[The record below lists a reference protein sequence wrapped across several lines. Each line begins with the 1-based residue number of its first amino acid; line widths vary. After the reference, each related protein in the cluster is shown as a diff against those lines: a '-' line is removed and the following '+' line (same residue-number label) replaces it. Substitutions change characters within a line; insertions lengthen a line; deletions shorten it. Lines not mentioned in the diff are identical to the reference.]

1 MADLTQD
8 NKLMSISVDGQS
20 KDFFLL
26 QSFSGVEAISR
37 PYVFQLDVLSE
48 TKDIDF
54 SKILGKKATIT
65 LETSTSGQNRYF
77 NGYIS
82 QFIQADGKGNLSH
95 YRMDVVPW
103 IWFLGLKADCRIFH
117 NLSVLDIVKKILDTS
132 PTAQK
137 QSIDSTNIKLSYSKL
152 EYCVQYRE
160 SSLHFISRL
169 MEHAGIFFYFS
180 HDNGSHTMYLSDD
193 SVFCPVI
200 PLQGNVSYVVKNT
213 GLITE
218 ETVTTFHSRQV
229 VRTGALTLA
238 DYNFET
244 PSTHLTATENTV
256 VDVGQNGTLE
266 IFDYPGTQTTIE
278 EGKKLSLLRMQEQ
291 EASQHVLSGTSNVRS
306 FLTGHTFSLQDHPQT
321 GAQNRNTRY
330 LLTEVRHLIT
340 VGGVYLA
347 TTGSNNYSN
356 QFLCVPS
363 DVPFKPARITPKP
376 LVQGS
381 QTGRVIG
388 KKDYKDTSGDD
399 GSGDGEEIWVDQY
412 GRVVVLFPWDRAGDC
427 SCRVRV
433 AQPWAGSGWGH
444 QWIPRVGHEVV
455 VTFLEGDPD
464 RPLITGSVYNGNNAL
479 PFIDKGSP
487 AMPLQTQSGIKT
499 HSTPNGSASNCNII
513 RFEDKKGSEDLLI
526 HAEATMHNSVEG
538 SQFITVGGDR
548 HITTGGIDKNGN
560 KSGDVK
566 ELIFK
571 NHNLHI
577 RTDDRIKIEGE
588 SHIHIMGKADAIYD
602 ADFVQNMTGKC
613 VIMADTIQ
621 LQAKTKIVLMA
632 GSSSL
637 VIDASGVTVLGS
649 PLINLNT
656 PGAPPMPEIAPLA
669 IDPEDP

>member
-1 MADLTQD
+1 
-8 NKLMSISVDGQS
+8 MSISVEGQA

-26 QSFSGVEAISR
+26 QSFSGVEGISR

-48 TKDIDF
+48 TKNIDF

-65 LETSTSGQNRYF
+65 LETSISGKNRYF
-77 NGYIS
+77 SGYIS

-117 NLSVLDIVKKILDTS
+117 NLSVPDIVKKILENPPTS
-132 PTAQK
+132 QK
-137 QSIDSTNIKLSYSKL
+137 ESVDVSNIRGTYSKL

-160 SSLHFISRL
+160 SSLNFISRL

-180 HDNGSHTMYLSDD
+180 HDNGTHTMHLSDN
-193 SVFCPVI
+193 SLFCPVI
-200 PLQGNVSYVVKNT
+200 PLQGNVSFVVKNT
-213 GLITE
+213 GLFTE
-218 ETVTTFHSRQV
+218 EIITSFHSRQV
-229 VRTGALTLA
+229 VRTGALTLS

-244 PSTHLTATENTV
+244 PSTHLTSTEKTV
-256 VDVGQNGTLE
+256 VDVGRNESLE
-266 IFDYPGTQTTIE
+266 IFDYPGTQTTIDE
-278 EGKKLSLLRMQEQ
+278 ARTLSLLRMQEQ
-291 EASQHVLSGTSNVRS
+291 EASQHVLSGTGNVRS
-306 FLTGHTFSLQDHPQT
+306 FLTGHTFYLQDHPQAA
-321 GAQNRNTRY
+321 GPQNRNTRY

-347 TTGSNNYSN
+347 ASGSSNYSN
-356 QFLCVPS
+356 QVLCVPS

-376 LVQGS
+376 VVQGS

-388 KKDYKDTSGDD
+388 KKDYKDTTGPDVKSDD
-399 GSGDGEEIWVDQY
+399 EEIWVDQY

-499 HSTPNGSASNCNII
+499 RSTPKGTDENCNII
-513 RFEDKKGSEDLLI
+513 CFEDKKGSEDLLI
-526 HAEATMHNSVEG
+526 HAEQTMHESVESSQFVSVGG
-538 SQFITVGGDR
+538 SQTITVGGDR
-548 HITTGGIDKNGN
+548 HITTGGEKNGV

-571 NHNLHI
+571 NHNLHVK
-577 RTDDRIKIEGE
+577 TDDRIKIEGE
-588 SHIHIMGKADAIYD
+588 SHLHVMKKADATYD
-602 ADFVQNMTGKC
+602 ADWVQNVTGKC
-613 VIMADTIQ
+613 VILADTIQ
-621 LQAKTKIVLMA
+621 LQGKTKIVLMA
-632 GSSSL
+632 GSSSI

-656 PGAPPMPEIAPLA
+656 PGAPALPEIAPLLV
-669 IDPEDP
+669 DPEDP